1 MWPIRIR
8 HPSLYLFYCPDF
20 PIRLPS
26 TCHIRVLFKFIL
38 FYLGFAV
45 RLLTLGDIRLPHT
58 AAPHLG
64 QLYIY
69 LFYCLD
75 FAVRLP
81 HTWHSVY
88 TCSTALTLPS
98 SWHPTLSRLIS
109 KFVLCYCHDVA
120 DQDPY

>member
-45 RLLTLGDIRLPHT
+45 RHLTLGDIRLPHT
-58 AAPHLG
+58 WDNCIFIYSTALTLLSGYPTLG
-64 QLYIY
+64 TSVY

-75 FAVRLP
+75 FAIRLAP
-81 HTWHSVY
+81 NFV
-88 TCSTALTLPS
+88 TADIQVCIVLLP
-98 SWHPTLSRLIS
+98 
-109 KFVLCYCHDVA
+109 
-120 DQDPY
+120 